1 MATESQIAANRL
13 NAAKSTGPR
22 TEEGKAS
29 SRFNSL
35 KHGLAAETLVL
46 PHENAGDYAT
56 LRTELLDANHPANLH
71 ERMLVDKLAQT
82 CWRMMRT
89 SSAETG
95 ILDNGIR
102 GLQQEMNLGSL
113 PQGREDEALAVYLC
127 SEKDINL
134 DRFLRY
140 HAAAERSYYR
150 ALEALRRAQND
161 RRRLER
167 DEKIGSVPQRR
178 AAAAN
183 SPIIHNEIARPPQ
196 PSAPNSEIISNPDPA
211 NPGIWPPTLTK
222 MR

>member
-1 MATESQIAANRL
+1 
-13 NAAKSTGPR
+13 
-22 TEEGKAS
+22 
-29 SRFNSL
+29 
-35 KHGLAAETLVL
+35 VL
-46 PHENAGDYAT
+46 PHENAGDYTT
-56 LRTELLDANHPANLH
+56 LREELLDANHPANLH

-82 CWRMMRT
+82 YWRMMRT
-89 SSAETG
+89 ASAETG

-102 GLQQEMNLGSL
+102 GLQQKMNLGSL

-167 DEKIGSVPQRR
+167 DTRIGSVPQRR
-178 AAAAN
+178 AAAVN
-183 SPIIHNEIARPPQ
+183 SRIIHTEIVPPNQ
-196 PSAPNSEIISNPDPA
+196 PSGRLSELDLE
-211 NPGIWPPTLTK
+211 IWPALPVHG
-222 MR
+222 